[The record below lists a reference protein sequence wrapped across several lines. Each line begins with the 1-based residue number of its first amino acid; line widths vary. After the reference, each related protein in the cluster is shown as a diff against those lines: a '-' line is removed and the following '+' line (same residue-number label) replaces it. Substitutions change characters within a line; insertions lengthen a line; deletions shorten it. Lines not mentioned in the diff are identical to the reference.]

1 MSSVSRVDPVGYSLV
16 LSARLVRNVFYELFI
31 LRVVNKFLF
40 FSRYNDVQLSYI
52 FETKKTML
60 SVYVILRTD
69 LI

>member
-40 FSRYNDVQLSYI
+40 FSPYNDVQLSYI
-52 FETKKTML
+52 FETKNYAICL
-60 SVYVILRTD
+60 CDS
-69 LI
+69 